1 MSMWSEVSQEVS
13 HALPQ
18 FNRDLLYGFRK
29 RKIEAIASY
38 LDEAFNQT
46 VAFFGNKLKYVGCRK
61 LSPEERIDY
70 LFENNLRKG
79 YVSIRNTE
87 TALVFFEFDFQG
99 NIVPISI
106 EIPYLLNE
114 CVVYNDTRYYPL
126 FPIVEKGG
134 VNVTDD
140 GKIIV
145 KVMRIPITFGRRSSD
160 KRMLRAISGNQYWDM
175 LLTVKIY
182 QGAVSKLGEKL
193 PLVLYHLCRR
203 GFPET
208 MRLYNIPEGS
218 LTVVDTADPNDKEW
232 EYFMLPNALYIKARK
247 DMMND
252 LHFKRMV
259 ISLFELFMT
268 NTVFTVENVIGNST
282 EYYCT
287 TLGRYIGSKNKD
299 TPVNSLILNNAWKH
313 LDMTDLMLDGVA
325 QKKLASI
332 GIEVHD
338 TYDLLHYMYF
348 NIDRLIVSYNP
359 LDIYEKTI
367 GSLDQLMA
375 GIIRDISRQQ
385 YSVINSKRG
394 ANLTL
399 EVIKTFCKKAS
410 QRASWIGTTPVFRPE
425 PSVYNDCWLLTVGAK
440 RFMSLDS
447 VESQYGGRRRP
458 TKPPPNLLR
467 AHPSQIACFSVLD
480 IPAST
485 PIATGSLNPYLQ
497 IDEEGNVIKSKYA
510 KYIEHTF
517 D

>member
-1 MSMWSEVSQEVS
+1 MSMWSEVSCEVS
-13 HALPQ
+13 DALPQ
-18 FNRDLLYGFRK
+18 PNNDLFYGFRK

-38 LDEAFNQT
+38 LDEAFKQT
-46 VAFFGNKLKYVGCRK
+46 VAFFNNKLKYLGCRT
-61 LSPEERIDY
+61 LTPEERIDY

-87 TALVFFEFDFQG
+87 TSLVFFEFEFQG

-106 EIPYLLNE
+106 EIPYLINE

-160 KRMLRAISGNQYWDM
+160 KRMLQAVSGNQYWDL

-182 QGAVSKLGEKL
+182 QGAVSKLGERI
-193 PLVLYHLCRR
+193 PLVLYHLCRK
-203 GFPET
+203 GFHET
-208 MRLYNIPEGS
+208 MRLYRVPEGS
-218 LTVVDTADPNDKEW
+218 ITVTATADPKDTTW
-232 EYFMLPNALYIKARK
+232 EYFMLPNGLYIKALK
-247 DMMND
+247 EKMTDI
-252 LHFKRMV
+252 HFKRMV
-259 ISLFELFMT
+259 ISLFELFVVNST
-268 NTVFTVENVIGNST
+268 FAIDDVVGNST

-299 TPVNSLILNNAWKH
+299 TPVNMLILNNAWKH
-313 LDMTDLMLDGVA
+313 LDMTDLMLDGVS
-325 QKKLASI
+325 QKKLASV
-332 GIEVHD
+332 GINVND
-338 TYDLLHYMYF
+338 TYDLLLYMYF
-348 NIDRLIVSYNP
+348 NIDRLIISYNP

-367 GSLDQLMA
+367 GSLDHLMA
-375 GIIRDISRQQ
+375 GIIREISKKQ
-385 YSVINSKRG
+385 YNVINSKRG

-410 QRASWIGTTPVFRPE
+410 QRASWIGTTSIFRPE

-440 RFMSLDS
+440 RFMMLDS
-447 VESQYGGRRRP
+447 VESQYGGRKRP
-458 TKPPPNLLR
+458 TKPPPALLR

-510 KYIEHTF
+510 KYIEHVF